1 MLTRLRGLL
10 ESVDAARAVV
20 SSGDLSYE
28 CLLSGHDSARLRPL
42 VGDPIELHVLHYLE
56 SQSNG
61 AILRPRLIAFA
72 SPEDRTFFELFT
84 TVKGIGY
91 RKALRA
97 LQLPLAT
104 IAAAIAAR
112 DVDTLRT
119 LPEIGKRTAET
130 IVLELHDKV
139 GDVHL
144 DHASPEPDSV
154 RGASKEAVQV
164 LVQLGEGRLRA
175 LELVERVG
183 RADPS
188 IESPDELV
196 SAALRLKDL

>member
-1 MLTRLRGLL
+1 MLARLRGLL
-10 ESVDAARAVV
+10 ESVDDALAIV

-28 CLLSGHDSARLRPL
+28 LLLTGHDQARLRPL
-42 VGDPIELHVLHYLE
+42 VGEPVELHLLHYLE

-61 AILRPRLIAFA
+61 AVLRPRLIAFA
-72 SPEDRTFFELFT
+72 SVDDRAFFELFT
-84 TVKGIGY
+84 SVKGIGY

-97 LQLPLAT
+97 LQIPLPT

-139 GDVHL
+139 SDSHIET
-144 DHASPEPDSV
+144 SPDESGAA
-154 RGASKEAVQV
+154 RGAPREAVQV
-164 LVQLGEGRLRA
+164 LMQLGEGQLRA
-175 LELVERVG
+175 VELVERVSH
-183 RADPS
+183 ADPS

-196 SAALRLKDL
+196 AAALRLKDL